1 MRSLALRIG
10 LLTADIIVARLPARL
25 AYAIADAGGRSWYRW
40 DPLRRARVTEGL
52 RRVQAALGRPADGPA
67 LRRLVERAF
76 VEYARYYVELLR
88 APHYRP
94 GEVRRHVSVD
104 DWQTQGPIFRA
115 GAVVALPHLGNFEPF
130 GLFVEAEGI
139 TGVAPIEETEPP
151 ELFAFLRARRAAGRG
166 MRVVPLSRARRPM
179 VDALRGGEIAALVA
193 DRDLAADGVP
203 VAMFGHP
210 VTLPAGPAWLAV
222 TTGRPLVIARSLR
235 TGRDRFAARTR
246 VLDTAERDGE
256 GRRQRIE
263 RITAD
268 MARAFEEAIA
278 EAPEQWFA
286 IFQPFWTDQ
295 RS

>member
-10 LLTADIIVARLPARL
+10 LRLADLIIPSLPARV
-25 AYAIADAGGRSWYRW
+25 AYAIADAGGRAWYRR
-40 DPLRRARVTEGL
+40 DATRRSRVTDGL
-52 RRVQAALGRPADGPA
+52 QRIQAALGRPADGPA

-94 GEVRRHVSVD
+94 RDVRRHVSVD
-104 DWQTQGPIFRA
+104 DWETQAPLFRG

-151 ELFAFLRARRAAGRG
+151 ELFDFLRTRRAAGRG
-166 MRVVPLSRARRPM
+166 MRVVALSRARRPM
-179 VDALRGGEIAALVA
+179 IDALHGGEIAALVA

-203 VAMFGHP
+203 VTMFGHP

-222 TTGRPLVIARSLR
+222 TTGRPLIIARCLR
-235 TGRDRFAARTR
+235 TGPDRFAARTWQ
-246 VLDTAERDGE
+246 LDTAERDGE
-256 GRRQRIE
+256 ARRQRIE
-263 RITAD
+263 RITAA
-268 MARAFEEAIA
+268 MAQAFEEAVA

-295 RS
+295 RT